1 MTETGAN
8 WWMYSKW
15 INNIARN
22 ARISNPEDPLLSAIR
37 TLLKGFWNPVTQ
49 TGTRPW
55 LDNKFR
61 RLASSG
67 ATGYAGNIDVEPASV
82 LVEMLSYAGRD
93 LKKIPITSDEKVA
106 CDIVLALDDNRHLGT
121 GPYFGG
127 VSGEQ
132 ATRVDP
138 VPT

>member
-1 MTETGAN
+1 MAGTTNGN
-8 WWMYSKW
+8 WWMYSRW

-37 TLLKGFWNPVTQ
+37 TLLKGFWNPVAQ

-61 RLASSG
+61 RLAVSG
-67 ATGYAGNIDVEPASV
+67 VTGYAGDIDVEPVCV
-82 LVEMLSYAGRD
+82 LVEMLTCAGRD
-93 LKKIPITSDEKVA
+93 LKKIPLTDAEKTA
-106 CDIVLALDDNRHLGT
+106 CDVVLALDDNRHLGT

-132 ATRVDP
+132 
-138 VPT
+138 PTSIG